1 MFKKILWTSSV
12 IAVVAVT
19 VAVLFH
25 TRGGKTN
32 SGEVVI
38 KIADTTTTPNN
49 WELVRRLTG
58 RNLLKEAGE
67 NVKFIHGISGTGP
80 RFQPLLGGLLD
91 VEGGTWVGWVNVIA
105 RGGHIRAVYANS
117 AITSETEKTNRSG
130 LLVLSD
136 SPIHSVK
143 DLKGRT
149 IAVNTLGLDAEYT
162 VKLLLEKNG
171 LSLKD
176 VQLLLVPVPNEE
188 QVLRTHQA
196 DAIGGTTTGGNWFD
210 LALSH
215 GGVRILS
222 GSSHYDAEHLDAT
235 IYGAGFREDFI
246 RDHPEIVRRYVKAFE
261 DSKRIIWDAYRK
273 NPVQVQKVYSEIAGE
288 IGGNPDLGKFFK
300 PVSPEASVIRDA
312 DVQFWI
318 DILVKEGA
326 IKPGQIKPSDIYTN
340 EFNPYAHLDSMPH
353 GKK

>member
-1 MFKKILWTSSV
+1 
-12 IAVVAVT
+12 
-19 VAVLFH
+19 
-25 TRGGKTN
+25 
-32 SGEVVI
+32 VVI
-38 KIADTTTTPNN
+38 KIADNTTTPNN

-58 RNLLKEAGE
+58 RDLLKEAGV
-67 NVKFIHGISGTGP
+67 NVKFIPGISGTGP
-80 RFQPLLGGLLD
+80 RFQPLLEGLLD

-117 AITSETEKTNRSG
+117 AITSETEKINRSG

-176 VQLLLVPVPNEE
+176 VQLLVVPIPNEE

-210 LALSH
+210 LALSR
-215 GGVRILS
+215 GGVRILP
-222 GSSHYDAEHLDAT
+222 GSSHYDAEPLDAT

-246 RDHPEIVRRYVKAFE
+246 RNHPETVRRYVKAFE
-261 DSKRIIWDAYRK
+261 DSKHIIWDAYRK
-273 NPVQVQKVYSEIAGE
+273 DPGKVQKVYSEIASE
-288 IGGNPDLGKFFK
+288 IGGNPDLGKYFK
-300 PVSPEASVIRDA
+300 PIPPEASVIRDA

-318 DILVKEGA
+318 DMLVKEGA

-340 EFNPYAHLDSMPH
+340 EFNPYAHKNSTLL